1 MISIKEITHENQQ
14 DINIPNHPFL
24 LIGRLIP
31 SYQNQAWSSQ
41 AVLFESTEWVTF
53 PDENYDFEQI
63 QDSHIFIGAYDDNKC
78 VGLAILQKPL
88 FKYIYLHNL
97 KVYAD
102 YRQQGLASML
112 IDKAKEIA
120 QSKGYQG
127 IYTIAQDNNLIA
139 CQFYPKVGF
148 EIGGLDTR
156 VYKGTAQEGKA
167 DLYFYLD
174 CD

>member
-1 MISIKEITHENQQ
+1 MISIKEITHENKQ
-14 DINIPNHPFL
+14 DINILNQPFP

-31 SYQNQAWSSQ
+31 SYQNQALSSQ

-88 FKYIYLHNL
+88 FKYIYLHDL
-97 KVYAD
+97 
-102 YRQQGLASML
+102 
-112 IDKAKEIA
+112 
-120 QSKGYQG
+120 
-127 IYTIAQDNNLIA
+127 
-139 CQFYPKVGF
+139 KVGF

-156 VYKGTAQEGKA
+156 GYKGTAQEGKA
-167 DLYFYLD
+167 DIYFYLD

>member
-14 DINIPNHPFL
+14 DINISNQPFP

-31 SYQNQAWSSQ
+31 SYQNQAWSNH
-41 AVLFESTEWVTF
+41 AVLFEPTEWVTF
-53 PDENYDFEQI
+53 PNENYDFDQI

-78 VGLAILQKPL
+78 VG
-88 FKYIYLHNL
+88 F
-97 KVYAD
+97 
-102 YRQQGLASML
+102 ASML
-112 IDKAKEIA
+112 IDKTKEIA
-120 QSKGYQG
+120 QSNGYQG

-139 CQFYPKVGF
+139 CQFYQKVGF

-156 VYKGTAQEGKA
+156 GYKGTAQEGKA
-167 DLYFYLD
+167 DIYFYLD